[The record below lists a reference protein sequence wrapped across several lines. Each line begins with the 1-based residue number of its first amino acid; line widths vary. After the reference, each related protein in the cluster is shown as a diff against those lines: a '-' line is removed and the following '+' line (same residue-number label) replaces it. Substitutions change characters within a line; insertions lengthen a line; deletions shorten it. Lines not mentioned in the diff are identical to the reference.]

1 METTYT
7 TRQGDAWDA
16 IAHRVYDAEK
26 YAGFLMEHN
35 FRHLDIFALSAGVV
49 LRTPELPSNDPLSN
63 LPVWRTA

>member
-7 TRQGDAWDA
+7 TRLGDAWDA
-16 IAHRVYDAEK
+16 IAYQVYGSEK

-35 FRHLDIFALSAGVV
+35 FRHLDTFTFSPGVV
-49 LRTPELPSNDPLSN
+49 LQTPELPADDPLAN

>member
-16 IAHRVYDAEK
+16 IAYRVYGAER

-35 FRHLDIFALSAGVV
+35 FRHLDTFAFCPGVT
-49 LRTPELPSNDPLSN
+49 LQTPALPADDTLAN
-63 LPVWRTA
+63 LPPWRTA

>member
-16 IAHRVYDAEK
+16 IAYRVYGSEK

-35 FRHLDIFALSAGVV
+35 FRHLDTFTFGPGVV
-49 LRTPELPSNDPLSN
+49 LQTPELPADDPLAN

>member
-16 IAHRVYDAEK
+16 IAYRVYGSEK

-35 FRHLDIFALSAGVV
+35 PGQLGTMVFGPGVV
-49 LRTPELPSNDPLSN
+49 LRTPELPAEAGAAD
-63 LPVWRTA
+63 LPAWRTA